1 MIIPVR
7 CFSCNN
13 EIGDKYELY
22 TKLKEEVQDYG
33 EAKKP
38 PSDLTVLTKIYDM
51 IKVPKQQNEANNY
64 LSEYK
69 TGQIKDLIGK
79 FNKSSGKSS
88 SKPDDNLED
97 LTKLIKDIDGE
108 QKKVEFLNML
118 VFILLDIENYCCN
131 RHLISHIQLIDKIN

>member
-22 TKLKEEVQDYG
+22 KTLKEEVQKYEDRQ
-33 EAKKP
+33 KP
-38 PSDLTVLTKIYDM
+38 NELKELKELTKIYNI
-51 IKVPKQQNEANNY
+51 IKVSTEADNY

-69 TGQIKDLIGK
+69 TGQIK
-79 FNKSSGKSS
+79 
-88 SKPDDNLED
+88 E
-97 LTKLIKDIDGE
+97 LIKKFKGNVNEQLENLTDVIISIKGHGDE
-108 QKKVEFLNML
+108 FQKKVEFLNML

-131 RHLISHIQLIDKIN
+131 RHLISHIELIDKIN